1 MRPIMNSYRSLF
13 LLAACGVLS
22 AAAQAQ
28 VDTSE
33 WKCKACPF
41 PKGVSGTVEAG
52 LGVVTQ
58 ESPKFGDITGLER
71 KGGHA
76 VLSGDLLYRDEGG
89 YFADLSASDLGL
101 DSRSLVSRSGREG
114 LYALRLGYS
123 ELPRHLVEGASTP
136 YLGVGSAS
144 LTLPAGYPA
153 ASTASMPLAGTLQPV
168 DIGYTRKRLDL
179 GGTLQAG
186 DRWSFRV
193 NLRRDTRDGTRA
205 TAGSFYANAAQLVL
219 PIDQTT
225 DNLEVSAAYA
235 MPGLRA
241 SLGYQLS
248 QFRTGST
255 ALNWQNPFFP
265 VVAGADRGQLAQAP
279 DNQLHQFTG
288 AADYD
293 VLPWLRASGEFA
305 VGRLTQD
312 AAFLAPTLN
321 SNLGVTLPANSLG
334 GRVDTFNSNV
344 RLSATPLEGLRVVG
358 SYARDVRDNRT
369 PIRSYDVVATDMSID
384 LPSRSNTPYGL
395 KQDRWRLN
403 ADYRLLDTMK
413 LSGGVDVDRRERNYS
428 EVVVTR
434 ETTAWGKATLKAS
447 DDLSLVFKLSHAE
460 RDNSPYGT
468 AVWFNYTENPLLR
481 KYNLADRIRD
491 KAGIRADMTVS
502 PTIAVGM
509 TLDYANDDYRHS
521 LVGLKAARSVNLSGD
536 ISVALSEQTQVTAFV
551 QGERIRSRQAGS
563 AVSPTGADWNAFSAD
578 STAVFGLGL
587 RQNAIPEVLD
597 IGGDISFSRSHSN
610 TAVNAGASDA
620 PFPDN
625 STAMDSVKLFASYKL
640 QPNLW
645 LNASYWFEHY
655 DARDWHLDGVQPNTV
670 GNLLAFGNTAP
681 RYNINVV
688 RVSVRYRF

>member
-1 MRPIMNSYRSLF
+1 MNAYRSLF

-41 PKGVSGTVEAG
+41 PKGISGTVEAG
-52 LGVVTQ
+52 LGVVSQ
-58 ESPKFGDITGLER
+58 ASPKFGDLSGLER
-71 KGGHA
+71 KGGHV

-89 YFADLSASDLGL
+89 YFADLAASDLGL
-101 DSRSLVSRSGREG
+101 DSRSITSRTGREG

-123 ELPRHLVEGASTP
+123 ELPRHFVEGASTP
-136 YLGVGSAS
+136 FLGVGSPA

-153 ASTASMPLAGTLQPV
+153 ASTASMPLASTLQPV
-168 DIGYTRKRLDL
+168 EIGYTRKRLDL
-179 GGTLQAG
+179 GGTLRG
-186 DRWSFRV
+186 SEELTFRV

-235 MPGLRA
+235 LHGLRA

-255 ALNWQNPFFP
+255 ALTWQNPFFP
-265 VVAGADRGQLAQAP
+265 VVAGADQGQLAQAP
-279 DNQLHQFTG
+279 DNQLHQLTG

-321 SNLGVTLPANSLG
+321 GNIGVTLPANSLS
-334 GRVDTFNSNV
+334 GRVDTFNSSV
-344 RLSATPLEGLRVVG
+344 RLSATPLEGLRLIG

-369 PIRSYDVVATDMSID
+369 PIRSYDVVVTDLGVD
-384 LPSRSNTPYGL
+384 PLARSNAPFGI

-403 ADYRLLDTMK
+403 ADYRLRDNVK
-413 LSGGVDVDRRERNYS
+413 VSGGVDVDRRERNYS

-434 ETTAWGKATLKAS
+434 ETTAWGKATLKAT
-447 DDLSLVFKLSHAE
+447 DDVSLLFKLSHAE
-460 RDNSPYGT
+460 RANSPYGT
-468 AVWFNYTENPLLR
+468 AVWFNYAENPLLR

-491 KAGIRADMTVS
+491 RAGVRADVAIS
-502 PTIAVGM
+502 PTVAVGL
-509 TLDYANDDYRHS
+509 TLDFSNDDYRHS
-521 LVGLKAARSVNLSGD
+521 LVGLKSARSVNLTTD
-536 ISVALSEQTQVTAFV
+536 ISVALSEQTQFTAFA
-551 QGERIRSRQAGS
+551 QGERIRSLQAGS
-563 AVSPTGADWNAFSAD
+563 ALGLTAADWNASTRDGFS
-578 STAVFGLGL
+578 VLGVGL
-587 RQNAIPEVLD
+587 RHAAIPEVLD
-597 IGGDISFSRSHSN
+597 IGGDLSFSHSN
-610 TAVNAGASDA
+610 SSIAVNAGANDA

-625 STAMDSVKLFASYKL
+625 RTAMDSVKLFASWKL

-645 LNASYWFEHY
+645 LNGSLWYEHY
-655 DARDWHLDGVQPNTV
+655 DSKDWHLDGVQSATV
-670 GNLLAFGNTAP
+670 GDLLAFGNTAP
-681 RYNINVV
+681 RYTVNVV